1 VKRSKTLRRRF
12 IEGVAFALALLTAAF
27 VSYNEIRRHSQEG
40 RALLLAAGLPVSSIL
55 DAPVGQME
63 GRGRGAA
70 GLRAAAKLDPA
81 AIPAIE
87 QAAPGDGIPLARSG
101 EKDDKTIR
109 DAGVP
114 DAGVE
119 EFHDRGAFSRAAP
132 AQGDGVDRKAAPSD
146 RPLEPHEANRGHRL
160 TLLQLGDSHTAAD
173 FFTGRVRERLQEAF
187 GDGGRA
193 DIVPGKPHLGVR
205 SALFESEASD
215 GWTYEAL
222 QKSGDPN
229 RLYLSGFNAV
239 THRAGATLDLKARGS
254 ESFET
259 VNVAFLT
266 APGGGKAEILVDG
279 KSAGQVDLN
288 GPANVRTVLRGSPPD
303 SGDGK
308 FHEVAVRSLSDGPV
322 AVTNIEVGRPGD
334 GVSYISFGFPGATV
348 QLLDRLSSRNLADDL
363 SRIAPDVIVLAFG
376 TNEGYDDSL
385 NVAAYIAQYEKIV
398 ARIKQLRPGVRIV
411 MIGPPDGAR
420 AGTLI
425 HAVSTGGDGD
435 SCRFPTPPKLGAV
448 REAQRAL
455 AVRVGASFW
464 DWSSVMPAHCGAQ
477 IWAAAS
483 PPLMARDYVHM
494 TLDGYNR
501 SADRFADYLI
511 PLISQAWTAT
521 RVVSNY

>member
-1 VKRSKTLRRRF
+1 VKRSRTLRRRY
-12 IEGVAFALALLTAAF
+12 IEGVAFALALLYAAF

-40 RALLLAAGLPVSSIL
+40 RALPLAAGLPVSSIL
-55 DAPVGQME
+55 DAPVAQVE
-63 GRGRGAA
+63 NRDAA
-70 GLRAAAKLDPA
+70 ALRAAAKLDPA
-81 AIPAIE
+81 VIPAIE
-87 QAAPGDGIPLARSG
+87 PAAPRDGIALARSG
-101 EKDDKTIR
+101 ETDDKAIR

-119 EFHDRGAFSRAAP
+119 EFHDREAFSS
-132 AQGDGVDRKAAPSD
+132 V
-146 RPLEPHEANRGHRL
+146 RPFEPREANRGHRL
-160 TLLQLGDSHTAAD
+160 TILQLGDSHTAAD
-173 FFTGRVRERLQEAF
+173 FFTGRVRKRLQEAF

-222 QKSGDPN
+222 QKSGDRN
-229 RLYLSGFNAV
+229 RIYLSGFNAV

-266 APGGGKAEILVDG
+266 APGGGRAEVLVDG
-279 KSAGQVDLN
+279 KSAGQVDLD
-288 GPANVRTVLRGSPPD
+288 GPANVLTVLRASPPD
-303 SGDGK
+303 DGDGK
-308 FHEVAVRSLSDGPV
+308 FREVAVRSLSDGPV
-322 AVTNIEVGRPGD
+322 AVTNIEVARPGD

-363 SRIAPDVIVLAFG
+363 SRIAPDVVVLAFG

-385 NVAAYIAQYEKIV
+385 NVAAYITQYEKIV
-398 ARIKQLRPGVRIV
+398 DRIKQLRPGVRIV

-420 AGTLI
+420 AGTSI
-425 HAVSTGGDGD
+425 QAGSTGGDGD

-455 AVRVGASFW
+455 AAGIGASFW
-464 DWSSVMPAHCGAQ
+464 DWSSIMPAHCGAQ

-501 SADRFADYLI
+501 SADSFADYLM
-511 PLISQAWTAT
+511 PLIRQAWTAT

>member
-1 VKRSKTLRRRF
+1 VKRSGTLRRRY
-12 IEGVAFALALLTAAF
+12 IAGVAFVLALLYAAF
-27 VSYNEIRRHSQEG
+27 LSYDEVRRHTQEG

-55 DAPVGQME
+55 DAPVARVE
-63 GRGRGAA
+63 DRDAA
-70 GLRAAAKLDPA
+70 ALRAAAKLDPP

-87 QAAPGDGIPLARSG
+87 LAAPGDGIALARSG
-101 EKDDKTIR
+101 ETGDKAVR

-114 DAGVE
+114 DTGAE
-119 EFHDRGAFSRAAP
+119 EFHDREAFSRVAP
-132 AQGDGVDRKAAPSD
+132 GQGGGMDREAAPSD
-146 RPLEPHEANRGHRL
+146 SPLEPREANPGHRL
-160 TLLQLGDSHTAAD
+160 TILQLGDSHTAAD
-173 FFTGRVRERLQEAF
+173 FFTGRVRKRLQEAF

-222 QKSGDPN
+222 QNFGDPN

-254 ESFET
+254 ERFEA

-266 APGGGKAEILVDG
+266 APGGGRAEVLVDG
-279 KSAGQVDLN
+279 KSAGQVDLD
-288 GPANVRTVLRGSPPD
+288 GPANVRSVLRASPPVG
-303 SGDGK
+303 GDGK
-308 FHEVAVRSLSDGPV
+308 FREVAVRSLSDGPV
-322 AVTNIEVGRPGD
+322 AVTNIEVARLGD

-348 QLLDRLSSRNLADDL
+348 QLLDRLSSKNLADDL
-363 SRIAPDVIVLAFG
+363 SRIAPDVVVLAFG

-398 ARIKQLRPGVRIV
+398 GRIKQLRPGIRIV

-420 AGTLI
+420 AGAI
-425 HAVSTGGDGD
+425 QAASTGGDGD
-435 SCRFPTPPKLGAV
+435 SCPFPTPPKLGAV

-455 AVRVGASFW
+455 AARIGASFW
-464 DWSSVMPAHCGAQ
+464 DWSSIMPAHCGAQ
-477 IWAAAS
+477 IWAATS
-483 PPLMARDYVHM
+483 PPLMARDYIHM

-501 SADRFADYLI
+501 SADRFADYLM
-511 PLISQAWTAT
+511 PLINEAWTAT
-521 RVVSNY
+521 RVVSNN